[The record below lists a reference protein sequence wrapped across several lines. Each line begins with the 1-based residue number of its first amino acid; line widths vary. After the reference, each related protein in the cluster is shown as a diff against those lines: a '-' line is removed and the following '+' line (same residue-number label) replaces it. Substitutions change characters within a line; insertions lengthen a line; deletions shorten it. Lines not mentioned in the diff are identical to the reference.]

1 VVEEGGPVIQAVIGD
16 GMDRQL
22 AKSGQPVGWP
32 REPLG
37 CLGVVADALI
47 GVRPFVA
54 AARVSQEPIAEI
66 GEVVSLDGR
75 AALMGS
81 IDHIRATPGYPDG
94 RWPQPMSLEQNLAD
108 LQRHHD
114 DSSDRVGFTYT
125 VLEARG
131 PADRADVIGCV
142 YIYPDDRP
150 GSDVHVQSWVR
161 ADLADL
167 DALLATTVRE
177 WLEDAWPWRPEQ
189 IRDHPRHTAR

>member
-1 VVEEGGPVIQAVIGD
+1 VLLRPEMAAPEKKQPAHSGVPTKSLVVEEGGPVIQAVLGD

-54 AARVSQEPIAEI
+54 AARVRQEPIAEI

-81 IDHIRATPGYPDG
+81 IDHIRATPALCAHVERASAPGMPDG
-94 RWPQPMSLEQNLAD
+94 VVGVTSPDSWSSSLA
-108 LQRHHD
+108 
-114 DSSDRVGFTYT
+114 S
-125 VLEARG
+125 
-131 PADRADVIGCV
+131 RALRSK
-142 YIYPDDRP
+142 P
-150 GSDVHVQSWVR
+150 
-161 ADLADL
+161 
-167 DALLATTVRE
+167 LLAKR
-177 WLEDAWPWRPEQ
+177 WQRY
-189 IRDHPRHTAR
+189 R